1 MTEGM
6 WFLNKNRKDMKTY
19 YKLMT
24 VAVMIAAT
32 FSCSLDIRTDND
44 WDNPNGSQTVLNFY
58 SDPLKEHN
66 VTTRSSDIKD
76 EDEKRINSL
85 HVFFFDADGNYLPGT
100 YLEGYPG
107 ATKRGGYY
115 SPGQGVTILKIANEL
130 NNFYDGDQS
139 FYESAKSAI
148 VYAVANVD
156 DAFFRELNDYGR
168 PKNVPDMAALEA
180 MTYAPPEGISL
191 GLPDAGMPM
200 IGKATVDLTEDGA
213 SPSILLKALMARI
226 DVNISLA
233 SDVSDGRLPAM
244 TLVEW
249 TAMNLPAK
257 VAFKELGVGET
268 TGSAWT
274 DEWGKDGNPKD
285 ITTPLQRTIYNKDGS
300 ISFSF
305 YMFENVQANKSITY
319 PDDVYN
325 QDLGIDKRQNYKP
338 LCGADTA
345 NSAAVKL
352 HAFYSTY
359 NDDGTGSATYEVY
372 YTLYLGANHTDDFRV
387 ERNHQYK
394 NNITIK
400 GLTAQSSQTGQYT
413 FDARVEIDEDGN
425 EFYIAMLRERNHDA
439 HFCVTPM
446 DVYLFADVEGND
458 VNPTMEVILG
468 EVPDGSEVPSSIP
481 PDWIRMELVCAEDM
495 AEGTVTKSGFEEYSS
510 QTPTGTHLATHKPW
524 HAGNGKRAFFTNDL
538 VTNTLWESGKK
549 VTIENTRDR
558 VYFYID
564 ENLKL
569 QDRSAVVTLIY
580 KENGTEVKRR
590 TLKIEQTHLLP
601 VQLRDGQGT
610 IYMERYEEYLDH
622 YDPLDEYRT
631 DQVYDG
637 LPWAYK
643 GSNLSSM
650 DIPQLYRDYFVL
662 TPLDPYDKPYLVIND
677 GLAYTSFIIYLGDQ
691 NVMTLNQRPQSA
703 HQYCHNKNKRN
714 GQGKIDATYNIIG
727 IFSESYIETS
737 NSAKWFLPGIRQME
751 DALTQYYT
759 TFGEFQD
766 NYYWS
771 CSAGEKEG
779 YDSGQSSTQARA
791 TKVNPDGTYVE
802 SGGMKPIYPESGRA
816 YRTEILRIRACR
828 TDLFKPNY

>member
-1 MTEGM
+1 
-6 WFLNKNRKDMKTY
+6 MKTY
-19 YKLMT
+19 YKLMI

-257 VAFKELGVGET
+257 VAFKEPGEGKT
-268 TGSAWT
+268 TGSAW
-274 DEWGKDGNPKD
+274 DDWGKDGNPKD

-446 DVYLFADVEGND
+446 DVHFFEEGS
-458 VNPTMEVILG
+458 PTMKVILG
-468 EVPDGSEVPSSIP
+468 EVPEGSYTPESV
-481 PDWIRMELVCAEDM
+481 PDWIRMEKIPAVNMEA
-495 AEGTVTKSGFEEYSS
+495 GTVPGNLSETNIAM
-510 QTPTGTHLATHKPW
+510 GTAWT
-524 HAGNGKRAFFTNDL
+524 AGNGKRKYFTTSLLNEL
-538 VTNTLWESGKK
+538 STEVTLDAN
-549 VTIENTRDR
+549 RDR
-558 VYFYID
+558 VYFYLD
-564 ENLKL
+564 ENLS
-569 QDRSAVVTLIY
+569 DTENRSATVTLIY
-580 KENGTEVKRR
+580 TNGDKEKRR
-590 TLKIEQTHLLP
+590 TILIEQVHLLRVEVYGRVGNRP
-601 VQLRDGQGT
+601 DYTDHVQT
-610 IYMERYEEYLDH
+610 IYMEQFEEYLDH
-622 YDPLDEYRT
+622 YDPLDEYAT
-631 DQVYDG
+631 ESVYTG
-637 LPWAYK
+637 LPWADANSGLDDYA
-643 GSNLSSM
+643 
-650 DIPQLYRDYFVL
+650 IPQLN
-662 TPLDPYDKPYLVIND
+662 PLYEYDNPGQIYYDGND
-677 GLAYTSFIIYLGDQ
+677 YTSFIVNELTEQ
-691 NVMTLNQRPQSA
+691 ETMELNDKPKSA
-703 HQYCHNKNKRN
+703 FQYCHNKNKRN
-714 GQGKIDATYNIIG
+714 ASGLVPA
-727 IFSESYIETS
+727 EYIKVWIYYQRS
-737 NSAKWFLPGIRQME
+737 NYSKWFLPGIRQME
-751 DALTQYYT
+751 DALTQYYLE
-759 TFGEFQD
+759 FPEFQG
-766 NYYWS
+766 NFYWS
-771 CSAGEKEG
+771 ASAAMGNE
-779 YDSGQSSTQARA
+779 YDQARA
-791 TKVNPDGTYVE
+791 TKVNPDGSYVE
-802 SGGMKPIYPESGRA
+802 SGEDKSCEYPNGGRA
-816 YRTEILRIRACR
+816 LRTRIFRIRACR
-828 TDLFKPNY
+828 TDLDPITKY

>member
-1 MTEGM
+1 
-6 WFLNKNRKDMKTY
+6 MKTY

-156 DAFFRELNDYGR
+156 DAFFRELDDYGR
-168 PKNVPDMAALEA
+168 PKNVLDMAALEA

-200 IGKATVDLTEDGA
+200 IGKATVDLTVDGA

-257 VAFKELGVGET
+257 VAFKEPGEGET

-305 YMFENVQANKSITY
+305 YMFENVQANKSISY

-325 QDLGIDKRQNYKP
+325 PDLGIDKRQNYKP

-446 DVYLFADVEGND
+446 DVHFFEEGS
-458 VNPTMEVILG
+458 PTMKVILG
-468 EVPDGSEVPSSIP
+468 EVPEGSYTPESV
-481 PDWIRMELVCAEDM
+481 PDWIRMEKIPAVNMEA
-495 AEGTVTKSGFEEYSS
+495 GTVPGNLSETNIAM
-510 QTPTGTHLATHKPW
+510 GTAWT
-524 HAGNGKRAFFTNDL
+524 AGNGKRKYFTTSLLNEL
-538 VTNTLWESGKK
+538 STEVTLDAN
-549 VTIENTRDR
+549 RDR
-558 VYFYID
+558 VYFYLD
-564 ENLKL
+564 ENLS
-569 QDRSAVVTLIY
+569 DTENRSATVTLIY
-580 KENGTEVKRR
+580 KNGDKEKRR
-590 TLKIEQTHLLP
+590 TILIEQVHLLRVEVYGRAGNKP
-601 VQLRDGQGT
+601 DYTDHVQT
-610 IYMERYEEYLDH
+610 IYMEQFEEYLDH
-622 YDPLDEYRT
+622 YDPLDEYAT
-631 DQVYDG
+631 ESVYTG
-637 LPWAYK
+637 LPWADANSGLDNK
-643 GSNLSSM
+643 AIPSLSSSEYIVIGY
-650 DIPQLYRDYFVL
+650 DDPTQLYYDGNEYTSLIVNVL
-662 TPLDPYDKPYLVIND
+662 MDQGSMMLNDKPL
-677 GLAYTSFIIYLGDQ
+677 
-691 NVMTLNQRPQSA
+691 SA
-703 HQYCHNKNKRN
+703 FQYCHNKNKRTN
-714 GQGKIDATYNIIG
+714 SGTVPAEYELHDRVLLSDFY
-727 IFSESYIETS
+727 TS
-737 NSAKWFLPGIRQME
+737 ISNMSKWFLPGIRQME
-751 DALTQYYT
+751 DALTQYYLE
-759 TFGEFQD
+759 FPEFQG
-766 NYYWS
+766 NFYWS
-771 CSAGEKEG
+771 ASAAMDGHN
-779 YDSGQSSTQARA
+779 DQARA

-802 SGGMKPIYPESGRA
+802 SGSYSEYPNGGRA
-816 YRTEILRIRACR
+816 SRTLIFRIRACR
-828 TDLFKPNY
+828 TDLDRTEY